1 MYLQKFFTNKLFINP
16 QIYHPAAVAF
26 TSMALIIHCWRRLAA
41 TGRRPAADIT
51 PLLSPS
57 ASRFYYTPPYLMKVG
72 IPDFLNSVGNGV
84 EAHAAKLETEIGDFN
99 KLLVTRTLRLK
110 KLGIPCKHRK
120 LILKYTHKYRMGL
133 WKPRSDHQKA

>member
-1 MYLQKFFTNKLFINP
+1 
-16 QIYHPAAVAF
+16 
-26 TSMALIIHCWRRLAA
+26 MALIIHCWRRLAA
-41 TGRRPAADIT
+41 SGRRPAAAIT

-57 ASRFYYTPPYLMKVG
+57 TSRFYYTPPYLLKVG

-120 LILKYTHKYRMGL
+120 LILKYIHKYRMGL
-133 WKPRSDHQKA
+133 WKP